1 MRIKRHDITF
11 PVYDSTDSLD
21 SEGNVVKVWTKLHD
35 VTCDV
40 QPTSDKSTLEEFGIK
55 DGDARIAYCDL
66 STDIPQLTISV
77 IDGKNFEAVG
87 LREWYSHSEIILK
100 RYYGSI

>member
-1 MRIKRHDITF
+1 MRIKRHDKTF

-35 VTCDV
+35 VTSDV

-66 STDIPQLTISV
+66 STDIPLLAIAV
-77 IDGKNFEAVG
+77 IGGKNWQSVG
-87 LREWYSHSEIILK
+87 LREWYDHSEIVLK